1 MRLPGVAS
9 RFPSAVW
16 FFMFICSALVVRAR
30 SATTTVTISNTV
42 KTGGIG
48 RPGINFGGSGNY
60 GSQQL
65 LKSLNYASGGYMPGT
80 YFGATYPCSSGGTQ
94 STTAWYNNIT
104 DGSGFPANF
113 WAGASF

>member
-42 KTGGIG
+42 KTGGIV
-48 RPGINFGGSGNY
+48 RPGINLGGSGNY

-80 YFGATYPCSSGGTQ
+80 YFALTDLCSSGG
-94 STTAWYNNIT
+94 SNTTTTWYNNTT
-104 DGSGFPANF
+104 DSSGFPANF
-113 WAGASF
+113 WV

>member
-42 KTGGIG
+42 KTGGIV
-48 RPGINFGGSGNY
+48 RPGINLGGSGNY

-65 LKSLNYASGGYMPGT
+65 LKSLNYASGGGMPGPD
-80 YFGATYPCSSGGTQ
+80 FLGAYPFRRGGSQ
-94 STTAWYNNIT
+94 GNN
-104 DGSGFPANF
+104 P
-113 WAGASF
+113 W